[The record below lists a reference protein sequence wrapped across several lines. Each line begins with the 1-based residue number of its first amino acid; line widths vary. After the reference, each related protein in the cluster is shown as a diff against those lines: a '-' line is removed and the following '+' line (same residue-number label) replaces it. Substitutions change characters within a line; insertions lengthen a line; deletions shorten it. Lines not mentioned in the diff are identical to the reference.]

1 MGCCS
6 LKEVS
11 PGLRALLRSHW
22 CVSTGGV
29 GCCPCCQHTHMCTV
43 LTCSLSSAAGP
54 YNLLVC
60 VRR

>member
-22 CVSTGGV
+22 CVSTWGGWLLPV
-29 GCCPCCQHTHMCTV
+29 LSAHTHV
-43 LTCSLSSAAGP
+43 HGV
-54 YNLLVC
+54 NL
-60 VRR
+60 